1 MNNYILSPLAMVK
14 TIGSS
19 KGSQP
24 KFLDNGYWYKKNF
37 KGYEGKAEYLVS
49 KILEC
54 SNLSNYVKY
63 EECLING
70 AQGCRS
76 ADFTK
81 DGEMFMSLE
90 KMHEQY
96 LGTSLADK
104 IAAFSNVE
112 DRVNYTIDFVFQFTA
127 LDVSTYF
134 GNTLMLDALT
144 LNSDRHT
151 NNLGV
156 IVNINTGEFREAPIF
171 DNGDSLMSNFIL
183 FPPDKEYE
191 ENIRNYISFPFSINP
206 LEQIKYLPVTLKLDY
221 NKINNLLTEETPCRA
236 VEVLQKQIC
245 VYQKMIPEYV

>member
-1 MNNYILSPLAMVK
+1 MDDNKNSKLFMKQSLIPHQIALAMVK

-63 EECLING
+63 EECLLNG

-112 DRVNYTIDFVFQFTA
+112 DRVNYTIDFVFQFRP
-127 LDVSTYF
+127 SYK
-134 GNTLMLDALT
+134 
-144 LNSDRHT
+144 
-151 NNLGV
+151 
-156 IVNINTGEFREAPIF
+156 I
-171 DNGDSLMSNFIL
+171 
-183 FPPDKEYE
+183 
-191 ENIRNYISFPFSINP
+191 IS
-206 LEQIKYLPVTLKLDY
+206 E
-221 NKINNLLTEETPCRA
+221 
-236 VEVLQKQIC
+236 
-245 VYQKMIPEYV
+245 